1 MLAYDECFFTP
12 PAPLA
17 RVTLRHP
24 EIDPIVS
31 DVPMLLDSGA
41 DVTLIPQA
49 SVARLGTIIHLNER
63 YELMGFD
70 GRISQAQ
77 AVQLDLIFLRRR
89 FKGRFLIG
97 MQEWGIIGRD
107 ILNHVSLLL
116 DGPYLTWSEQNTS
129 ESRTAT

>member
-1 MLAYDECFFTP
+1 MPVYDDHFFTP

-24 EIDPIVS
+24 EDGTIVS

-49 SVARLGTIIHLNER
+49 SVALLGTTMRINES

-70 GRISQAQ
+70 GSISQAQ
-77 AVQLDLIFLRRR
+77 AVQLNLIFLRRR
-89 FKGRFLIG
+89 FRGRFLLIK
-97 MQEWGIIGRD
+97 QEWGIIGRD
-107 ILNHVSLLL
+107 VLNHVSLLL
-116 DGPYLTWSEQNTS
+116 DGPHSTWSEQRV
-129 ESRTAT
+129 SRS